1 MLSYV
6 RWYWPE
12 EDRWNYDE
20 LDTDRWSLRHVELR
34 GSDQAV
40 MAAASLA
47 EVLAARDSGGAG
59 AVVRYERRYGVVP
72 EALFPSPDA
81 DVEPVLET
89 LSATE
94 FEQLWRRARRQ
105 LDQDES
111 R

>member
-12 EDRWNYDE
+12 ENRWNYDE
-20 LDTDRWSLRHVELR
+20 LDTGRWCLRHVELH
-34 GSDQAV
+34 GNGAV

-47 EVLAARDSGGAG
+47 EALAARDSGGAD
-59 AVVRYERRYGVVP
+59 AVVRYERRYGVIP
-72 EALFPSPDA
+72 EAPFPSPDA
-81 DVEPVLET
+81 DVEPALEM

-94 FEQLWRRARRQ
+94 FEQLWRQARRQ
-105 LDQDES
+105 LDQDDS

>member
-34 GSDQAV
+34 GDGAV

-59 AVVRYERRYGVVP
+59 AVARYERRYGVVP
-72 EALFPSPDA
+72 EAPFPSPDA

-94 FEQLWRRARRQ
+94 FEQLWRQARRQ
-105 LDQDES
+105 LDQDE
-111 R
+111 RR